1 MKKFVIVGAGT
12 AGLLAS
18 LYVKNRFPS
27 FEVTVVRSEEIGII
41 GVGEGTTQHFLR
53 FLREVNIDPI
63 KIIKGS
69 RGTVKTSIKFTN
81 WSGDNSSYHHLL
93 GNIDVTELSLAKFI
107 HDRIDLDKDVFHADL
122 NEAGEFNLR
131 APMAMHF
138 DSSKMAYIL
147 EKIAIDRGIEF
158 INAEARDFNTD
169 DRGFITQIV
178 LDDGR
183 KVSSDFVFDCTGF
196 HRKIIGKFYNQKW
209 ISFSDFLP
217 AKKALAFWLQKEIP
231 LKPYTESIA
240 LSSGWSWKIPTQDR
254 IGSGYVFDSN
264 YISDEEAIKEAR
276 DFYGVDIEVR
286 KSIPFDPGI
295 HNKIW
300 VKNCVA
306 IGLAGS
312 FLEPLEATSLW
323 HTIAQIKTL
332 FENVGIFSNLFI
344 DESKK
349 REDYNSIVFDAV
361 KSSAEFIYLHY
372 YSTRNDTPFW
382 KEFKKVNPIPDEMKD
397 IISSIES
404 GDFFHIDFTRTGN
417 IQFTGNYKFGP
428 KSMVLVAKGNG
439 ILKKV
444 NLPDYMKG
452 LEMNLGNKLGSEFI
466 NHEEFLN
473 SIRL

>member
-41 GVGEGTTQHFLR
+41 GVGEGTTPHFMKTLSK
-53 FLREVNIDPI
+53 LELDAI
-63 KIIKGS
+63 KIMKGS
-69 RGTVKTSIKFTN
+69 RGTFKNSIKFTN
-81 WSGDNSSYHHLL
+81 WSGDNSSYFHTFNSIE
-93 GNIDVTELSLAKFI
+93 GFTLAKLI
-107 HDRIDLDKDVFHADL
+107 HDKIDLNKNVFEGNQSDD
-122 NEAGEFNLR
+122 GIINLKST
-131 APMAMHF
+131 MAMHF
-138 DSSKMAYIL
+138 DSSKMAHIL

-158 INAEARDFNTD
+158 INAEAEDFNTD

-178 LDDGR
+178 LSDGR
-183 KVSSDFVFDCTGF
+183 KVDSDFVFDCTGF

-209 ISFSDFLP
+209 VSFSDFLP
-217 AKKALAFWLQKEIP
+217 AKKALAFWLEKENI

-240 LSSGWSWKIPTQDR
+240 LNSGWSWKIPTQDR

-264 YISDEEAIKEAR
+264 YLSDEEAIREVS
-276 DFYGVDIEVR
+276 DFYGVDVEVR
-286 KSIPFDPGI
+286 KSIPFDPGT
-295 HNKIW
+295 HDKLW

-306 IGLAGS
+306 LGLAGS

-323 HTIAQIKTL
+323 HTQAQIEIL
-332 FENVGIFSNLFI
+332 FEDVGIFSNLFV

-349 REDYNSIVFDAV
+349 RDDYNFRIFDMI

-372 YSTRNDTPFW
+372 YSVREDTPFW
-382 KEFKKVNPIPDEMKD
+382 KEFKKVNPIPERIKD

-404 GDFFHIDFTRTGN
+404 GNFYQMNFSYDTNEHSHFRGFA
-417 IQFTGNYKFGP
+417 KFSPG
-428 KSMVLVAKGNG
+428 SVAVVSKGNG
-439 ILKKV
+439 ILKKI
-444 NLPDYMKG
+444 NFPDYVK
-452 LEMNLGNKLGSEFI
+452 EVKNSSRVPEPEFV

-473 SIRL
+473 SVRL